1 MRGWQRRDGRIC
13 ATLERNEAAVLRGM
27 VGQIREI
34 LAARSAQAPADEL
47 AAITGIRTG
56 PSTPPED
63 RVLARLLPD
72 FHRDDEVLSG
82 GLRALREPEL
92 IDAKDVVATVVLDT
106 CPDRGGQ
113 VRLTDEQASAWLVAL
128 NDVRLALGT
137 VLEVT
142 DDQPDD
148 LPQDDPRTPH
158 LGVYH
163 WLTYVQES
171 LVQVLAGPSALPGYP
186 GSP

>member
-1 MRGWQRRDGRIC
+1 MRPWRRTAEHVVG
-13 ATLERNEAAVLRGM
+13 TLDRQEALLVRVL

-47 AAITGIRTG
+47 AEITGIHAG
-56 PSTPPED
+56 PSTAPDD

-72 FHRDDEVLSG
+72 FTRDDPDLAG
-82 GLRALREPEL
+82 GLRSLHEPEL
-92 IDAKDVVATVVLDT
+92 IESKDGVAALVLNT
-106 CPDRGGQ
+106 CPPDGGR
-113 VRLTDEQASAWLVAL
+113 VRLSIEEAYAWLSAL

-142 DDQPDD
+142 EDMPDE
-148 LPQDDPRTPH
+148 LPSDDPRAPH

-163 WLTYVQES
+163 WLTYVQET
-171 LVQVLAGPSALPGYP
+171 LVHAVSGPR
-186 GSP
+186 